1 MMGEKGISQFGCNG
15 THPLVKIWTQK
26 KHQLLVSAKKNAHV
40 NTPSNHIY
48 SSGIGNLMVESH
60 QWRLLHSF
68 SLSVSEYFQI
78 SLLRM
83 QLLNARSMHTT
94 HWPVFFAGKKIQMS
108 KCSDENA
115 FTCSGFQTIVRHQK
129 LDSVHL
135 QRKEHGNFGLCGFAE
150 SYWINAVLLH
160 GIQFTA
166 FHGEP
171 SETCSELMSSTF
183 NTSKLQWNSFALTS
197 GRVSAFS
204 HALLTNVPLRKH
216 LLYIS
221 LHLGNWAGPL
231 RKYFSARG
239 RTLSTCRASNAP
251 KPQNMKLKCNGCVSD
266 VNKCQARTPDTFKNS
281 VMDGAHLFFSTMYVI
296 RTDTVYNGCS
306 TAAPA
311 SCDQVW
317 RHFTHLFNSCYIFSN
332 CKRIHLNLNSLKLRV
347 ELPTLPSHL

>member
-1 MMGEKGISQFGCNG
+1 MGEKGISQFGCNG

-26 KHQLLVSAKKNAHV
+26 NTSYLWVKKLPKWTHLAITSTHQSSLVKIDKPVH
-40 NTPSNHIY
+40 P
-48 SSGIGNLMVESH
+48 SGIGNLMMESH
-60 QWRLLHSF
+60 QWLLHSF

-115 FTCSGFQTIVRHQK
+115 FTCSGFQTIVRHSK

-135 QRKEHGNFGLCGFAE
+135 QRKEHGNFGLCGFAK
-150 SYWINAVLLH
+150 SYWINTVLLR

-216 LLYIS
+216 
-221 LHLGNWAGPL
+221 A
-231 RKYFSARG
+231 
-239 RTLSTCRASNAP
+239 
-251 KPQNMKLKCNGCVSD
+251 
-266 VNKCQARTPDTFKNS
+266 
-281 VMDGAHLFFSTMYVI
+281 
-296 RTDTVYNGCS
+296 
-306 TAAPA
+306 
-311 SCDQVW
+311 
-317 RHFTHLFNSCYIFSN
+317 
-332 CKRIHLNLNSLKLRV
+332 
-347 ELPTLPSHL
+347 

>member
-1 MMGEKGISQFGCNG
+1 MI
-15 THPLVKIWTQK
+15 
-26 KHQLLVSAKKNAHV
+26 AHV
-40 NTPSNHIY
+40 NTPAITSTHQSSLVNIDKPVHP

-60 QWRLLHSF
+60 QWIRLLHCYVVRIRVFPDFTSEDAAAQRKKHAHH
-68 SLSVSEYFQI
+68 SLTCLFCREKD
-78 SLLRM
+78 
-83 QLLNARSMHTT
+83 T
-94 HWPVFFAGKKIQMS
+94 KMS

-135 QRKEHGNFGLCGFAE
+135 QRKEHGNFELCSFAK
-150 SYWINAVLLH
+150 SYWINPVLLR

-171 SETCSELMSSTF
+171 SETGSELMSSTF
-183 NTSKLQWNSFALTS
+183 NTSKLRWNSFALTS

-204 HALLTNVPLRKH
+204 HALLTDVPLRKH

-266 VNKCQARTPDTFKNS
+266 VNKCQARTYPDTFKNS
-281 VMDGAHLFFSTMYVI
+281 VMDGAHLFLF
-296 RTDTVYNGCS
+296 YNICN
-306 TAAPA
+306 TY
-311 SCDQVW
+311 
-317 RHFTHLFNSCYIFSN
+317 RYRL
-332 CKRIHLNLNSLKLRV
+332 
-347 ELPTLPSHL
+347 